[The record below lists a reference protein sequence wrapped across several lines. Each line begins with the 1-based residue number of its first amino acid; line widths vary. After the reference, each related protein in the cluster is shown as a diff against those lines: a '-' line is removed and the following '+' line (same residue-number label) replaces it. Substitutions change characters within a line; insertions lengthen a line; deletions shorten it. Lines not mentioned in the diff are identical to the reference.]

1 MFYLQ
6 IPKAVIS
13 SNWSQNP
20 SSNKRF
26 PSNSACR
33 IQTFSIKSFVLS
45 SLLPCFFVC
54 VHNHFLRRKN
64 NLLQR
69 FYLRSETL
77 PTGSVLFSFM
87 VIDQTS
93 LFCLP
98 VQFSQPYS
106 GDFVSADFCLL
117 ALSTVFY
124 FSPEIFDS
132 RSWKCLLL
140 YYSGLYRSCQHK
152 EHYRLPFRISVY
164 TNPRVII
171 KQCMF
176 PLLSR
181 MQSGQYT
188 FNRSHIYIS

>member
-87 VIDQTS
+87 VIFPRLVCS
-93 LFCLP
+93 VCLCSFPSHILVILFLQIFVFWP
-98 VQFSQPYS
+98 YQQFSIFPQRYLIVDLGSTCYS
-106 GDFVSADFCLL
+106 TTQVFIEAANIKSIIGYLL
-117 ALSTVFY
+117 EY
-124 FSPEIFDS
+124 
-132 RSWKCLLL
+132 L
-140 YYSGLYRSCQHK
+140 YTQTHGS
-152 EHYRLPFRISVY
+152 
-164 TNPRVII
+164 
-171 KQCMF
+171 
-176 PLLSR
+176 
-181 MQSGQYT
+181 
-188 FNRSHIYIS
+188 